1 MIITVKKSA
10 SKEEIRN
17 LIKGFENRG
26 LSVTEIQGESFNVFG
41 LVGDTSK
48 LDERLI
54 KANPF
59 VENVTRIAAPRYRS
73 LL

>member
-1 MIITVKKSA
+1 MIITVKKNA
-10 SKEEIRN
+10 SKEDIRN

-59 VENVTRIAAPRYRS
+59 LENITRKAAQ
-73 LL
+73 